1 MSINQVRAGT
11 LESSD
16 LMVIISQGEGI
27 SLEINSIVGNQFGD
41 QIRELVMS
49 IIEENGLKEANVLI
63 QDRGAL
69 DYAIRARV
77 ETAISRYKEGVV
89 K

>member
-16 LMVIISQGEGI
+16 LMVVISEGQGI
-27 SLEINSIVGNQFGD
+27 NLEINSIVGNQFGQ
-41 QIRELVMS
+41 QIRELVLS
-49 IIEENGLKEANVLI
+49 IIEENGLNDANVLI

-77 ETAISRYKEGVV
+77 ETAISRYKEVAD

>member
-1 MSINQVRAGT
+1 MSINQVKAGT

-16 LMVIISQGEGI
+16 LMVVINHGDGI
-27 SLEINSIVGNQFGD
+27 NLEINSIVGNQFGE
-41 QIRELVMS
+41 QIRELVLS
-49 IIEENGLKEANVLI
+49 IIEENDLKDANVLI

-77 ETAISRYKEGVV
+77 ETAISRYKKGVV

>member
-16 LMVIISQGEGI
+16 LMVVISQGQGI
-27 SLEINSIVGNQFGD
+27 NLEINSIVGNQFGQ
-41 QIRELVMS
+41 QIRELVLS
-49 IIEENGLKEANVLI
+49 IIEENGLKDVNVLI

-77 ETAISRYKEGVV
+77 ETAISRYKEVAA